1 MELTKGKKLAQEVN
15 GRDSGSA
22 TNLTRVFQFQRR
34 RNCMALADL
43 QDAFT
48 AGFEIDAAQDLHKV
62 EATLPRFQAAFVYTW
77 Q

>member
-1 MELTKGKKLAQEVN
+1 
-15 GRDSGSA
+15 
-22 TNLTRVFQFQRR
+22 
-34 RNCMALADL
+34 MALADL